1 VVQGTRDFI
10 DEVSMPHGAKIIR
23 AVMKDVVSDGVFY
36 SESYHRDRILTS
48 VAQQINAF
56 HLEFANTY
64 PESGSNLHIIA
75 HSLGGVVAYDLLCAQ
90 LHGAPITAAAAIPRL
105 TCVPQNLFICG
116 SPLGLFL
123 SIRGGVEGRG
133 GGGGGGVGVGV
144 GAGAGAGTG
153 GSSKAG
159 GEGGRSIMISSDS
172 GCLGA
177 TRCRNVIHPLDVLAY
192 RLEPLLLEAS
202 PPSSAAPPASPSHDD
217 TLRETVGVCL
227 SFVYTHV
234 CVFTCV
240 YTHKHIKCW
249 RGSWCLREMQGTN
262 TYIHIYMCVCVYTH
276 THRQTD
282 RQTHIHTHTH
292 THTYIC

>member
-1 VVQGTRDFI
+1 
-10 DEVSMPHGAKIIR
+10 MPHGAKIIR

-56 HLEFANTY
+56 HLEFSNSY
-64 PESGSNLHIIA
+64 PESASNLHIIA

-90 LHGAPITAAAAIPRL
+90 VHGAPITASAAIPRL

-133 GGGGGGVGVGV
+133 GGGGGGGICV
-144 GAGAGAGTG
+144 GAGTG
-153 GSSKAG
+153 GSSNAG

-192 RLEPLLLEAS
+192 RLEPLLLESS
-202 PPSSAAPPASPSHDD
+202 PPSSAAPPAPLSHDD

-227 SFVYTHV
+227 SHVY
-234 CVFTCV
+234 
-240 YTHKHIKCW
+240 
-249 RGSWCLREMQGTN
+249 
-262 TYIHIYMCVCVYTH
+262 
-276 THRQTD
+276 
-282 RQTHIHTHTH
+282 THIHTCVF
-292 THTYIC
+292 TYVCINP